1 MGNDIVVIVFHEGG
15 SPFDPAMMKTRFN
28 RTTRRFLLRSSPTLT
43 HTNSLFHLDI
53 YAVVCVDTE
62 ATAEEKEKNG
72 NGGRLRV
79 RVEFS
84 SKEGVRPY
92 GPQLPPSRTYCLD
105 DNFRKFFLSKRMSI
119 LPLSLSLSLSVLTLN
134 IQVINGERAALHA
147 PVFAQKL
154 QNTRKALLEE
164 LVNKYK

>member
-1 MGNDIVVIVFHEGG
+1 M
-15 SPFDPAMMKTRFN
+15 
-28 RTTRRFLLRSSPTLT
+28 
-43 HTNSLFHLDI
+43 LDI

-105 DNFRKFFLSKRMSI
+105 DNFRKFFLSKRMCI
-119 LPLSLSLSLSVLTLN
+119 LPLSLSVLTLLSSY
-134 IQVINGERAALHA
+134 QRREGGVACTGVCAEVTEYSEGT
-147 PVFAQKL
+147 PGG
-154 QNTRKALLEE
+154 TCE
-164 LVNKYK
+164 